1 MIPLRDRNP
10 RHGPAYVTWLLVAA
24 NVLVFLY
31 QLRLGESF
39 AGYRFV
45 IEYAFVPAQFFG
57 QPLEHLPSL
66 ITSAFLHGG
75 LAHLLSN
82 MIFLLVFGD
91 NVEERLG
98 KVGFLLFYFGGAA
111 VAALLHGVFDRSS
124 PVPMVGASGAIS
136 AVLGAYIVMF
146 PRQQVLTFIPP
157 LFVPW
162 LLLNFFA
169 PMRRFYAPWLPAWL
183 YIGYWALVQFLEAG
197 RWLVGTPQDAEQQ
210 VAWWAHVGGFVFGA
224 GVVLLRGRRSRGAA
238 QARTS
243 AEQEPW
249 RRF

>member
-10 RHGPAYVTWLLVAA
+10 RHGPAYITWLLVAA

-31 QLRLGESF
+31 QLRLGETF
-39 AGYRFV
+39 AGFTFV
-45 IEYAFVPAQFFG
+45 MANAFIPAEFFG

-66 ITSAFLHGG
+66 VTSAFLHGG
-75 LAHLLSN
+75 VAHLISN

-91 NVEERLG
+91 NVEDRLG
-98 KVGFLLFYFGGAA
+98 KVGYILFYFGGAA
-111 VAALLHGVFDRSS
+111 VAALLHGAFDRSS
-124 PVPMVGASGAIS
+124 PIPMVGASGAIS

-162 LLLNFFA
+162 LVLSFFA

-197 RWLVGTPQDAEQQ
+197 RGLVGTPQGTEQQ

-224 GVVLLRGRRSRGAA
+224 GVVLLRGGYRRGGL
-238 QARTS
+238 QGRTS
-243 AEQEPW
+243 AGEQP
-249 RRF
+249 